1 MEKELDKAAIVGSIE
16 QQQKKLNMTRQDLT
30 AITDIPYATLT
41 SCIQKNKLLRFN
53 DLYLISLAIGMPIDE
68 LLSPSK
74 HIKGSTNNILY
85 WQKYMSEGVSR
96 RYLLRFPDKVAISK
110 TIASLSKDINLF
122 TFFLPPKEITKSIED
137 FKATIFF
144 HTLCM
149 DDIFSI
155 FHFADMVN
163 KINDFYSITSDE
175 PLVIID
181 YFLANSQMA
190 ASLWGYPFLAVQ
202 NLWRSIDDIVSEKYV
217 TLSAFLKDAGINSLT
232 YSKYLNACS
241 SHASPETETVWRVCS
256 LLGIDDIDGAIRS
269 KLPEIPSQSS
279 NPYQKV
285 GLIPHTVEDPS
296 LKENLKS
303 LPYLAMFF
311 DSLFSLSYNVLS
323 DIYYKIQRVD
333 SSKIKSTEAL
343 RRLPFPDNAYSI
355 GSDTLNAVIAKDYKS
370 NI

>member
-1 MEKELDKAAIVGSIE
+1 
-16 QQQKKLNMTRQDLT
+16 
-30 AITDIPYATLT
+30 
-41 SCIQKNKLLRFN
+41 
-53 DLYLISLAIGMPIDE
+53 
-68 LLSPSK
+68 
-74 HIKGSTNNILY
+74 
-85 WQKYMSEGVSR
+85 
-96 RYLLRFPDKVAISK
+96 
-110 TIASLSKDINLF
+110 
-122 TFFLPPKEITKSIED
+122 
-137 FKATIFF
+137 
-144 HTLCM
+144 
-149 DDIFSI
+149 
-155 FHFADMVN
+155 MVN

-355 GSDTLNAVIAKDYKS
+355 GSDTLNAVIAKDYES